1 MLALALLLG
10 LRCPPLGSNAGGG
23 TAFSSFVVASIGDA
37 ATGEHGSD
45 VCSDAVCVPR
55 SSFPA
60 HFLGHGAVPAL
71 RAPLAAPCS
80 CSTRNSPDARPAR
93 HFFVHHMQCE
103 HPWCCTMLP
112 ASAPPGTAKQ
122 SCAALTEH
130 PALCPARAAHAKA
143 CKTLK
148 AWKTGGKSRN
158 HQCFRL
164 CCSVWLHAS
173 LRKGD
178 PPLPGGSHTE
188 GGNGSALRR
197 RAGISPLLESGS
209 SREILIS

>member
-1 MLALALLLG
+1 MLGCRL
-10 LRCPPLGSNAGGG
+10 CPLQLIS
-23 TAFSSFVVASIGDA
+23 
-37 ATGEHGSD
+37 
-45 VCSDAVCVPR
+45 

-60 HFLGHGAVPAL
+60 HFPGHGAVPAL

-80 CSTRNSPDARPAR
+80 CSTRNSPGFRPAR

-148 AWKTGGKSRN
+148 AWKTGGKSRK
-158 HQCFRL
+158 HQFFRL

-178 PPLPGGSHTE
+178 PPCPGDRTQKGATAALS
-188 GGNGSALRR
+188 GGEQGSALCW
-197 RAGISPLLESGS
+197 SLDPTEKFSFPKS
-209 SREILIS
+209 